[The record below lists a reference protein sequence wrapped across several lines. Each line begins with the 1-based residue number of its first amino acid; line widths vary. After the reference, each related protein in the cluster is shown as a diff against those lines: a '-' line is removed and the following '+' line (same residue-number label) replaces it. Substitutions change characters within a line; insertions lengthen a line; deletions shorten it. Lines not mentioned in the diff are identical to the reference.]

1 MTLVMINHDPAQVDR
16 FGGQKLLLSGGR
28 IIEI

>member
-1 MTLVMINHDPAQVDR
+1 MTLVMINHDPAEVYR
-16 FGGQKLLLSGGR
+16 LGEKLLLSGGK